1 MMERDIRAVLNGLT
15 LLVDD
20 TKSVGQLQAMRNYAA
35 IMALCADLRR
45 SANEYNGT
53 RNITMVISEL
63 ENHMAA
69 VAGLFPTWNLP
80 KDQHLTGARAA
91 ISKLAMP
98 TCFGQT
104 ADKPFR
110 QGNIS

>member
-20 TKSVGQLQAMRNYAA
+20 TNVPSQLHAMRNYAA
-35 IMALCADLRR
+35 IMALCTDLRT
-45 SANEYNGT
+45 SAAEYNGT
-53 RNITMVISEL
+53 WNITMIIGEL

-80 KDQHLTGARAA
+80 TDQHLTGARTA

-98 TCFGQT
+98 TCFGQ
-104 ADKPFR
+104 
-110 QGNIS
+110 